1 MPNKE
6 TSAPETDK
14 VKNIDH
20 ERLKRLPKN
29 HPARTAIQTGLMRVL
44 NGQATFEDL
53 LKEQEDE

>member
-1 MPNKE
+1 MKP
-6 TSAPETDK
+6 SAPETDK